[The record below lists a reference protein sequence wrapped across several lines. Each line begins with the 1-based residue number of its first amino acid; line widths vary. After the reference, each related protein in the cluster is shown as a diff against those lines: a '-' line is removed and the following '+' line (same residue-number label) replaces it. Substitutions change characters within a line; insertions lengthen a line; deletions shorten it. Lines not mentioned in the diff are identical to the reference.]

1 MTQLDLFRVT
11 MIQLDLFRVVLPPCG
26 RSSSPL
32 CVVETSS
39 AGLRCPRCGCVA
51 PAVTVASNA

>member
-1 MTQLDLFRVT
+1 
-11 MIQLDLFRVVLPPCG
+11 MIQLDLFRVMLSPCG